1 MINEIRFARYQK
13 SPVTIQEETQLQSP
27 FLSHDLSYKVHR
39 YNQHFSYTDITP
51 PQPPT
56 SA

>member
-1 MINEIRFARYQK
+1 
-13 SPVTIQEETQLQSP
+13 
-27 FLSHDLSYKVHR
+27 LSYKVHR

-56 SA
+56 SAWY